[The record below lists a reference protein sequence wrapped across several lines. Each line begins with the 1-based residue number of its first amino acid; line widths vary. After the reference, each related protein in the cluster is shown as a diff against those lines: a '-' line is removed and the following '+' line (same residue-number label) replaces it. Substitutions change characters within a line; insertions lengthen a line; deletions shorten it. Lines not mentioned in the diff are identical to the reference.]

1 VEADFHFSELFN
13 LLNSE
18 IQKAKN
24 EIFIAAPYV
33 KIGIVKKLEFPEE
46 LAANTTFV
54 CRWRLEDV
62 LAGATDIG
70 VYPLLRDQ
78 GIRVLLHPNLHA
90 KYYRSDNRILMGS
103 ANLTSNGLMNDE
115 TSTLEALTILLQ
127 NSSTVKFESKLIQE
141 SVELHDEMYSEY
153 LEILNSHSELEP
165 VNEMN
170 FYWPNFTS
178 FEEAWALYN
187 QDRSSVSLKQ
197 LAIPPTLEKSK
208 LKGFIKLR
216 LKEFSNI
223 QRIERFLESGLD
235 GRRFGEVRSLIRMM
249 DESVDETSAWQNL
262 MSLLLDLFPESYE
275 YFRPNHTE
283 IIISK
288 KIK

>member
-1 VEADFHFSELFN
+1 MEVDFHFSELFN

-18 IQKAKN
+18 IQKAKS
-24 EIFIAAPYV
+24 EVFIAAPYV
-33 KIGIVKKLEFPEE
+33 KMGIVKKLNFPEE
-46 LAANTTFV
+46 LAVKVTFV
-54 CRWRLEDV
+54 CRWKLDDV
-62 LAGATDIG
+62 LTGATDIG

-103 ANLTSNGLMNDE
+103 ANLTSNGLLNDE
-115 TSTLEALTILLQ
+115 TSSLEALTFLLQ
-127 NSSTVKFESKLIQE
+127 NSATVNFESKLIQE
-141 SVELHDEMYSEY
+141 SVELDDELFSEY
-153 LEILNSHSELEP
+153 LAILNSYSDLEP
-165 VNEMN
+165 FNEMN

-223 QRIERFLESGLD
+223 QRIEKFLESGLD
-235 GRRFGEVRSLIRMM
+235 GRRFGEVRALIRKM

-262 MSLLLDLFPESYE
+262 MLLLLDLFPESYE

>member
-24 EIFIAAPYV
+24 EVFIAAPYV
-33 KIGIVKKLEFPEE
+33 KTGIVEKIDFPEE
-46 LAANTTFV
+46 LAVKVTFV
-54 CRWRLEDV
+54 CRWKLDDV
-62 LAGATDIG
+62 LTGATDIG

-78 GIRVLLHPNLHA
+78 GIRVLLHPNFHA

-103 ANLTSNGLMNDE
+103 ANLTSNGLMDDE
-115 TSTLEALTILLQ
+115 TTSLEALTFLLE
-127 NSSTVKFESKLIQE
+127 NSATVNFESKLIRE
-141 SVELHDEMYSEY
+141 SVELDDELYSEY
-153 LEILNSHSELEP
+153 LAILNSNSILEP
-165 VNEMN
+165 FNEMN
-170 FYWPNFTS
+170 FYWPNFAS

-208 LKGFIKLR
+208 LKVFIKLR

-223 QRIERFLESGLD
+223 QRIEKFLESGLD
-235 GRRFGEVRSLIRMM
+235 GRRFGEVRALIRNM

-262 MSLLLDLFPESYE
+262 MLLLLDLFPENYE

-288 KIK
+288 RIK

>member
-1 VEADFHFSELFN
+1 MEEDFHFSELFN

-18 IQKAKN
+18 IQKAKS

-33 KIGIVKKLEFPEE
+33 KMGIVKKIDFPEDP
-46 LAANTTFV
+46 AVKATFV
-54 CRWRLEDV
+54 CRWKLDDV
-62 LAGATDIG
+62 LTGATDIG

-90 KYYRSDNRILMGS
+90 KYYRSDSRILMGS

-115 TSTLEALTILLQ
+115 TSSLEALTFLLQ
-127 NSSTVKFESKLIQE
+127 NSATVNFESKLIQE
-141 SVELHDEMYSEY
+141 SVELDDELYSEY
-153 LEILNSHSELEP
+153 LEILISHSDLEP

-187 QDRSSVSLKQ
+187 RDRSSISLKQ
-197 LAIPPTLEKSK
+197 LALPPTLEKSK

-235 GRRFGEVRSLIRMM
+235 GRRFGEVRALIRKM

-262 MSLLLDLFPESYE
+262 MLLLLDLFPESYD
-275 YFRPNHTE
+275 YVRPNHTE

>member
-1 VEADFHFSELFN
+1 MDGNFYFSELFN

-18 IQKAKN
+18 FQKAKN
-24 EIFIAAPYV
+24 EIFMVAPYV
-33 KIGIVKKLEFPEE
+33 KMGIVKKIDFPQDPA
-46 LAANTTFV
+46 LKVTLV
-54 CRWRLEDV
+54 CRWKLEDV

-78 GIRVLLHPNLHA
+78 GISVLLHPNLHA
-90 KYYRSDNRILMGS
+90 KYYRSDSRILMGS
-103 ANLTSNGLMNDE
+103 ANLTSNGLINDE
-115 TSTLEALTILLQ
+115 SSSLEALTFLLH
-127 NSSTVKFESKLIQE
+127 NSATVNFESKLIQE
-141 SVELHDEMYSEY
+141 SVEVDDELYSEY
-153 LEILNSHSELEP
+153 LEILSSYSDLKP

-208 LKGFIKLR
+208 FKGFIKLR

-223 QRIERFLESGLD
+223 QRIERFLESGLE
-235 GRRFGEVRSLIRMM
+235 GRRFGEVRSLIREM

-288 KIK
+288 KMK

>member
-115 TSTLEALTILLQ
+115 TSSLEALTILLQ

>member
-115 TSTLEALTILLQ
+115 TSSLEALTILLQ

-216 LKEFSNI
+216 LKGFSNI

>member
-1 VEADFHFSELFN
+1 MEADFHFSELFN

-115 TSTLEALTILLQ
+115 TSSLEALTILLQ

>member
-1 VEADFHFSELFN
+1 MEADFHFSELFN

-18 IQKAKN
+18 VQKAKN

-115 TSTLEALTILLQ
+115 TSSLEALTILLQ

-141 SVELHDEMYSEY
+141 SVELDDEMYSEY
-153 LEILNSHSELEP
+153 LEILNSHSDLEP